1 MRCVAT
7 MLGAGNE
14 LSAEAAGCTL
24 VASVRDELAPYLA
37 TVVCVVRDE
46 HLEVGHDLADVLTA
60 TAAGIVGGDLTLAV
74 EAPASALGLD
84 DDLARRYVDGLADP
98 VDGLVVDGA
107 VDPAALRTVLDLRRH
122 WLPRG
127 SRRPGRA
134 GRRPGRPRPR
144 GPAVSEAPA
153 SRISP
158 LRLLQVTTL
167 VSTLDR
173 FAMPPMLVVI
183 AAGLDVPLTQV
194 VTAAGAY
201 FLVYGLGQPL
211 WGFASDRYGRV
222 RAAAGEPGRG
232 RPAQPG
238 LRAVPHRAGARHPA
252 RAGRRLLRRG
262 VPLALIYLGDTV
274 APALRQKAIT
284 GLMVGVAVGTAVAS
298 AGAGLLADVATWR
311 LPFLLTGSAALV
323 LSVLLARLPE
333 PAVSGTRTTAR
344 VSLAAISRSR
354 VTLLVLLFA
363 LVEGVV
369 LLGSLTLLPTAVES
383 SGASTTVAGAVTGVY
398 GLAVLLASTSVGRLS
413 LAWHPARLILLGGG
427 CASLATGLIATSQ
440 RPAVAVVVAALLGIA
455 WPAMHSSL
463 QTWATEVL
471 PGVRA
476 AVVVSLF
483 AASLFVGSALGAI
496 VVAGLVDAGRFAV
509 VFGAYAALAVPLGI
523 GAWAARRRWHRPVE
537 RPEP

>member
-1 MRCVAT
+1 MSET
-7 MLGAGNE
+7 
-14 LSAEAAGCTL
+14 
-24 VASVRDELAPYLA
+24 
-37 TVVCVVRDE
+37 
-46 HLEVGHDLADVLTA
+46 TA
-60 TAAGIVGGDLTLAV
+60 T
-74 EAPASALGLD
+74 
-84 DDLARRYVDGLADP
+84 
-98 VDGLVVDGA
+98 
-107 VDPAALRTVLDLRRH
+107 
-122 WLPRG
+122 
-127 SRRPGRA
+127 
-134 GRRPGRPRPR
+134 
-144 GPAVSEAPA
+144 
-153 SRISP
+153 RISP
-158 LRLLQVTTL
+158 LRLLQATTL

-173 FAMPPMLVVI
+173 FAMPPMLVAI
-183 AAGLDVPLTQV
+183 AASLDVPLTQV

-222 RAAAGEPGRG
+222 RTLRLSLVAAGLLSLVSALSPTVLALGVLRG
-232 RPAQPG
+232 
-238 LRAVPHRAGARHPA
+238 LAGGFFGAAYPS
-252 RAGRRLLRRG
+252 
-262 VPLALIYLGDTV
+262 ALIYLGDTV

-284 GLMVGVAVGTAVAS
+284 GLMVGVAVGTAAAS

-333 PAVSGTRTTAR
+333 PALSGTRTTAG

-383 SGASTTVAGAVTGVY
+383 SGASTTLAGAVTGVY

-413 LAWHPARLILLGGG
+413 LAWHPARLILLGAG
-427 CASLATGLIATSQ
+427 CATLATALIATSQ

-471 PGVRA
+471 PGSR

-509 VFGAYAALAVPLGI
+509 IYGAYAALSVPLGI
-523 GAWAARRRWHRPVE
+523 GAWAARKRWHRPIE
-537 RPEP
+537 RPQP